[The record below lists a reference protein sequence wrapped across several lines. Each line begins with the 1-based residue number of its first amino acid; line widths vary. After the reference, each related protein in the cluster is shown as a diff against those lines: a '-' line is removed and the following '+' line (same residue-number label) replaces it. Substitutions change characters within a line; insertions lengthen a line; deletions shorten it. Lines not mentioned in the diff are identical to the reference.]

1 MGRDSILKAIKQ
13 HKPDLLPLPEIDG
26 ARFDDDVNLLDIFKH
41 NVTLVGGSIKE
52 IDKTLIDAEI
62 KKQFPDAKSI
72 VALAEGSSLG
82 TISVNKQTNPHDLAT
97 IDLAIV
103 NGAFGVAENGAVWIS
118 EKESIVRVLPFITND
133 LVVILSKE
141 QLYLHMLNA
150 YDAIATRDRS
160 FGVFISGPSK
170 TADIE
175 QCLVIGAQGAM
186 SLTIFLV

>member
-72 VALAEGSSLG
+72 VALAEASALG
-82 TISVNKQTNPHDLAT
+82 TIFVNKQTDPHELAT

-141 QLYLHMLNA
+141 QLYLHMLQA

>member
-52 IDKTLIDAEI
+52 IDKTLIDQEI

-72 VALAEGSSLG
+72 VALAEASSLG

-150 YDAIATRDRS
+150 YDAISTRDRS

-186 SLTIFLV
+186 SLTILLV

>member
-72 VALAEGSSLG
+72 VALAEASALG
-82 TISVNKQTNPHDLAT
+82 TISVNKQTSPHDLAT

-141 QLYLHMLNA
+141 RLYLHMLNA